1 MTKKYFTSLLSLLFF
16 LPGFL
21 STAFAQKDT
30 TKLNQQ
36 VEVVKAYRPSI
47 SNAEKISLL
56 PEIGD
61 TTKFRPD
68 LNYQTINHPITKGF
82 RPSDVRSYNQFQREI
97 VFPGYGK
104 ISGGF
109 GSYSTP
115 FFDLYVS
122 NPGSQNGSFGIQINH
137 LSSRGSVMLKGG
149 SMIDAPF
156 SYNRAQI
163 FGSYVLDGI
172 TISSELSYQRDM
184 NRFYGYPEAMPA
196 NILTDPFTKYF
207 NQNQLNQLGYFDLSV
222 KNNATSN
229 ANLKFDTGLKLG
241 YFNTSTSQVEKAISL
256 KGNFEYNFGTFT
268 GRLNATFDHFTTDNV
283 NTITDL
289 LPLYSENSSWLQ
301 LSPTIG
307 FQNDIMSLEGGM
319 NLSNVFSN
327 IDGTIFKPH
336 PKAKFSLHT
345 SENRLTL
352 YAGAD
357 GYLQNNTMSKIAE
370 ENRWVNPTLKVRPT
384 NHLNIFYGG
393 IKGKIS
399 TPLAFDL
406 GVKYSKTE
414 DQYFYT
420 TMVENKSG
428 IAVPALKDLTYNNA
442 FEVIYDNLSTVDFSG
457 DLTYT
462 TSNLYVLLA
471 GHFYNYQL
479 TSLEK
484 APYLP
489 DFTLNAT
496 TNFKINEKISATS
509 EFFLTGPRNMQLK
522 FFSPIWSSM
531 SPPAPIYLQS
541 SALIDVN
548 IGAKYQ
554 FTNKLEFFGRIEN
567 LLNNREEVWYGY
579 AVQGIRFKLGAS
591 FSF

>member
-1 MTKKYFTSLLSLLFF
+1 MNQRYIIPIFLMAFSLS
-16 LPGFL
+16 GFY
-21 STAFAQKDT
+21 SPTYAQKDS

-36 VEVVKAYRPSI
+36 VEVVKAYRPSV

-68 LNYQTINHPITKGF
+68 LNYQTTNHPITKGF
-82 RPSDVRSYNQFQREI
+82 RSSDVRSYNQFQREI

-115 FFDLYVS
+115 FLDLYVS
-122 NPGSQNGSFGIQINH
+122 NPSSQNGSFGVQINH

-149 SMIDAPF
+149 SMVDAPF
-156 SYNRAQI
+156 SYNRAQV

-184 NRFYGYPEAMPA
+184 NRFYGYSETIPA
-196 NILTDPFTKYF
+196 NILTNPFTKYF
-207 NQNQLNQLGYFDLSV
+207 NQNQLNKMGYFDLSV

-241 YFNTSTSQVEKAISL
+241 YFNTSTEQVEKAISL

-268 GRLNATFDHFTTDNV
+268 GRLNTTFDHFTTDNV
-283 NTITDL
+283 NTITEIF
-289 LPLYSENSSWLQ
+289 PLYSENSTWLQ

-307 FQNDIMSLEGGM
+307 FRNDIMSLEGGM

-327 IDGTIFKPH
+327 IGGTIFKPH
-336 PKAKFSLHT
+336 PKARFTLHT
-345 SENRLTL
+345 AKNRLTL
-352 YAGAD
+352 YAGVD
-357 GYLQNNTMSKIAE
+357 GYLENNSISKIAE

-414 DQYFYT
+414 DQYFYE
-420 TMVENKSG
+420 TMVENTSG

-442 FEVIYDNLSTVDFSG
+442 FEVVYDNLSTVDFSG

-462 TSNLYVLLA
+462 TSNLYLLLS

-479 TSLEK
+479 TSLKK
-484 APYLP
+484 APYMP

-496 TNFKINEKISATS
+496 ANFRINEKISASS
-509 EFFLTGPRNMQLK
+509 EFFVTGPRNVQLS
-522 FFSPIWSSM
+522 FYLPIFSSAL
-531 SPPAPIYLQS
+531 PPPPIYLQS
-541 SALIDVN
+541 NALIDVN

-554 FTNKLEFFGRIEN
+554 FTNKLDFFGRVEN
-567 LLNNREEVWYGY
+567 LLNNKEEVWYGY